1 MASQISP
8 GVVLR
13 ERDLSNAVIVG
24 TSSQTAAFASTFQ
37 KGPIGEVVSISDQ
50 KDLLSVFGKPTDA
63 NAEDWFV
70 ASEFLG
76 YGGKLAVVRAE
87 TGALNAVD
95 SGAAVL
101 VKNTADWEGGT
112 GSSKK
117 FVARGAG
124 TLGNSLKVVV
134 VDSGADQYVTFAATP
149 AGIGVDDTVTF
160 TGGATGKV
168 LSWVPST

>member
-134 VDSGADQYVTFAATP
+134 VDSGADQY
-149 AGIGVDDTVTF
+149 
-160 TGGATGKV
+160 
-168 LSWVPST
+168 LSLIHI